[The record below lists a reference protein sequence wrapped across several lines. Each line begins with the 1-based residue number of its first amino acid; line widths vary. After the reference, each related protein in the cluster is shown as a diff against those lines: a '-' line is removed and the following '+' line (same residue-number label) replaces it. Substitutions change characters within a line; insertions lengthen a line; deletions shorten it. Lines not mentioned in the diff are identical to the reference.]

1 MKLEMAV
8 VLPHRFDTSRV
19 WRMILKG
26 AFALAATIL
35 VGVLYGLLVRRD
47 AVVVLQLALIAVV
60 LA

>member
-19 WRMILKG
+19 WRILKG